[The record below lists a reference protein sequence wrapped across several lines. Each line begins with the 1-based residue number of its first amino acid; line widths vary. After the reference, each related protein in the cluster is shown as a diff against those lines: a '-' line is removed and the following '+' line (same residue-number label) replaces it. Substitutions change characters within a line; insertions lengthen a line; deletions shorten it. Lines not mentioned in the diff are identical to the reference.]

1 MKNTPTRSA
10 TPHQR
15 VGDEKTPT
23 RECGDEIIGRC
34 IKYKLNYWEVY
45 QVEVNELDRPYGK
58 YRIVVH
64 RCPKHESASGA
75 HQLDK
80 ILRFF
85 LHRSLRRGHK
95 ASLPNKAHQQS
106 KKASFTSATHF
117 QRREE
122 EEESLGFRVASSK
135 I

>member
-34 IKYKLNYWEVY
+34 IRYKIWLS
-45 QVEVNELDRPYGK
+45 NELDRPYGK
-58 YRIVVH
+58 YWIVVH